1 MAFMLHQ
8 RILDVA
14 RVMAVRERLLQY
26 LEEVQCDGRHESV
39 SIAYLRRLRGASPQ
53 LKATLAWDRMLWY
66 HTIMDRRRRRGV
78 PDLTTLVSH
87 RDVRPRLLESLEE
100 LRNYYRHES
109 VTIVYLRQI
118 RLCSKAMKIAMN
130 FDFVRYRRTVLHN
143 RGHVLVLQDIVQRL
157 SDQLL
162 RSEPALVPMT
172 TWFLRFRLV
181 EEFERQYH
189 AHLLRRERREEERE
203 EDAESDSSTN

>member
-100 LRNYYRHES
+100 LREERHES
-109 VTIVYLRQI
+109 VTIVYLRRI
-118 RLCSKAMKIAMN
+118 RLCSKAMKYAMN
-130 FDFVRYRRTVLHN
+130 FDIVTYGHTVLQN
-143 RGHVLVLQDIVQRL
+143 RGHVLVLQEIVQRL
-157 SDQLL
+157 SDQVL

-172 TWFLRFRLV
+172 TWFLRHRLV
-181 EEFERQYH
+181 EEFERRYH
-189 AHLLRRERREEERE
+189 AHLLRMERREERE
-203 EDAESDSSTN
+203 YDSESFSSAD